1 MSACYVIILVQCN
14 LFMIF
19 QSITV
24 NICCYDKSP
33 KFERKVNDL
42 YTTQGQ
48 IIKIVWNI
56 PLIQYTKLLKNTLDS
71 VLLNTVEDF
80 LKFLSQNYPCVKL

>member
-1 MSACYVIILVQCN
+1 MHTFTADELGLGCGIVMEISDHIIGICEHAICIILVQCN

-24 NICCYDKSP
+24 NICCDDKSP

-42 YTTQGQ
+42 YTTQKGQ

-56 PLIQYTKLLKNTLDS
+56 PLRMA
-71 VLLNTVEDF
+71 
-80 LKFLSQNYPCVKL
+80 

>member
-1 MSACYVIILVQCN
+1 MNIFTAGELGLGCGIVMEISYHIIGICEPAVIILVQCN
-14 LFMIF
+14 LLMIF

-42 YTTQGQ
+42 YTTQKGQ

-56 PLIQYTKLLKNTLDS
+56 PLRMA
-71 VLLNTVEDF
+71 
-80 LKFLSQNYPCVKL
+80 

>member
-1 MSACYVIILVQCN
+1 
-14 LFMIF
+14 MIF

-33 KFERKVNDL
+33 KFERKMNDL

-48 IIKIVWNI
+48 IIKFVWNI
-56 PLIQYTKLLKNTLDS
+56 PLIFYDSLDFAVAHWNS
-71 VLLNTVEDF
+71 LHGT
-80 LKFLSQNYPCVKL
+80 C